1 MNSREQLEVICKMCE
16 EDTTYPPMAYFF
28 VRDTVFRALEI
39 INNKNKHSQYEDED
53 PAPADISGR
62 NLTMLLKDQLLKEFG
77 PFAIDI
83 LDSWNVKK
91 TADFGNIVFNLTE
104 KDILGKSE
112 NDSIEDFDDVFDFN
126 EVFVLPFKTVRKKV
140 RRRIKPSDE

>member
-1 MNSREQLEVICKMCE
+1 MNSREQLDIICKICE

-28 VRDTVFRALEI
+28 VRDTVFKALNRIAEH
-39 INNKNKHSQYEDED
+39 NKKIQYGDED

-62 NLTMLLKDQLLKEFG
+62 SLTFFLRDQLLEEFG

-83 LDSWNVKK
+83 LDAWNVKK
-91 TADFGNIVFNLTE
+91 TADFGKIVFNLTS

-112 NDSIEDFDDVFDFN
+112 RDSIEDFDDVFDFI
-126 EVFVLPFKTVRKKV
+126 EAFVLPFKTGKGPGNKKL
-140 RRRIKPSDE
+140 RA